1 MSMEM
6 VTGMPAKWDLTQI
19 MMAADNWTVDSDGDG
34 TGDVCQED
42 TASSS
47 TTTTPSFAP
56 LSSSSSS
63 SSSSI
68 ELIQMG

>member
-1 MSMEM
+1 
-6 VTGMPAKWDLTQI
+6 

-63 SSSSI
+63 SSI